1 MTDIQT
7 DHIRLAEANR
17 ATVLRLMTALDKCD
31 SATIREIIAPD
42 APWWVLGVGE
52 MDRETLISQLE
63 QMLGTA
69 RVAETRILGTTAE
82 GERVAVE
89 SKGNFE
95 FEDGRIYR
103 NSYHHLF
110 VVRDGKVV
118 GVREYL
124 DLRVTEKTFGPLP
137 GTAG

>member
-1 MTDIQT
+1 MTSDL
-7 DHIRLAEANR
+7 DAAALAEANR
-17 ATVLRLMTALDKCD
+17 ATVLRLMAALDKCD
-31 SATIREIIAPD
+31 HATIREIIAED

-52 MDRETLISQLE
+52 MDRETLIGQLE
-63 QMLGTA
+63 RMLGSA

-95 FEDGRIYR
+95 FTDGRTYR
-103 NSYHHLF
+103 NNYHHLF
-110 VVRDGKVV
+110 VVRDGRVV

-124 DLRVTEKTFGPLP
+124 DLRVAEAAFGPLP
-137 GTAG
+137 VNAA

>member
-1 MTDIQT
+1 MSDIATDPA
-7 DHIRLAEANR
+7 RLAEANR
-17 ATVLRLMTALDKCD
+17 ATVLRLMAALDQCD
-31 SATIREIIAPD
+31 SATIREIIAAD

-52 MDRETLISQLE
+52 IDRETLISQLE
-63 QMLGTA
+63 QMLGSA
-69 RVAETRILGTTAE
+69 RVAETHILGTTAE

-95 FEDGRIYR
+95 FEDGRTYR

-110 VVRDGKVV
+110 LVRDGKVV

-124 DLRVTEKTFGPLP
+124 DLRVTEATFGPLP
-137 GTAG
+137 GKAG